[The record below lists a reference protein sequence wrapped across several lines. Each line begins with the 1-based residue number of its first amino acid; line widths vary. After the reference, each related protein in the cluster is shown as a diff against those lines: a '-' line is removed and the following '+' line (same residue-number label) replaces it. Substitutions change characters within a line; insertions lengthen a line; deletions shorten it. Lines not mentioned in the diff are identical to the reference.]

1 MTDPLQDEAQI
12 RSILDDA
19 AKALYAK
26 DAGAMIAHYADDIVV
41 ANLAPP
47 LRNKGAEGCNK
58 AVIQQWFDTWAGPIN
73 LELRDVHIEV
83 SGNIAFAYSV
93 SRMSGTKRDG
103 EHPDLWTRTT
113 HCFRK
118 EGGEWKIAHLHDSVP
133 FYMDGSYRAAT
144 DLKP

>member
-1 MTDPLQDEAQI
+1 MTDIQKDEAQI

-26 DAGAMIAHYADDIVV
+26 DADAMIVHYADDIVV

-47 LRNKGAEGCNK
+47 LRNTGTEGRNK
-58 AVIQQWFDTWAGPIN
+58 AAIKQWFDTWVGPIN
-73 LELRDVHIEV
+73 LELRDIHVEV
-83 SGNIAFAYSV
+83 SGNLAFAYGV
-93 SRMSGTKRDG
+93 SHMSGTKRSG
-103 EHPDLWTRTT
+103 EHPDLWTRVT

-118 EGGEWKIAHLHDSVP
+118 ERGEWKIVHLHDSVP
-133 FYMDGSYRAAT
+133 FYMDGSFRAAT

>member
-1 MTDPLQDEAQI
+1 MPPTRKDEAEI
-12 RSILDDA
+12 RGILDDA

-26 DAGAMIAHYADDIVV
+26 DAGAMVAHYAEDIVV

-47 LRNKGAEGCNK
+47 LWNEGFEGRNKV
-58 AVIQQWFDTWAGPIN
+58 VIERWFDTWIGPIN
-73 LELRDVHIEV
+73 LEFRDLHVEV
-83 SGNIAFAYSV
+83 SGNLAFAYGV
-93 SRMSGTKRDG
+93 CHMSGTKRDG
-103 EHPDLWTRTT
+103 EQPDLWTRVT

-118 EGGEWKIAHLHDSVP
+118 EYGEWKIVHLHDSVP